1 MPGKLRR
8 NDYDL
13 VEEAFDNKSPVHNE
27 DAFEHGIAFK
37 VKYIGTKE
45 IHKPSSRAEIVTS
58 MRRIRYEHKVYGS
71 KKERTE
77 LSVAVSGIKVVRKAD
92 VKRNWITHHKK
103 KQDFVETEV
112 MHYPI
117 NRIFYVSHDSQ
128 DLQIFSFISK
138 DDDIFKCS
146 VFKASNKADAIHIVR
161 TVGQAFEV
169 CHRRT
174 LSQVAQE
181 NNLEK
186 NEQNKQEGDA
196 PTTDAP
202 METEGTHSAGGQMDF
217 SSDTMWASIKDG
229 HPDADPGIAPLT
241 IQQLRQIYQ
250 QQLDH
255 QRQETQAA
263 QAQIKLLTQHLDSEA
278 AARQLLQNQLDQVLK
293 QNKDLIT
300 TITQLVDQV
309 QTMQS
314 QMRGH
319 GDSGVSLSLDMDG
332 RMLSGTAL
340 HSQASSSVGSSPV
353 KDGVLSAAALAKHR
367 LLGEP
372 VFPTIP
378 PPTMTPSP
386 VMSHRSDMDALDGSI
401 SSLQSSC
408 KVASAESFL
417 RNGAATESSPLPTL
431 VDLSSSDLEM
441 IEPRR
446 EPFPQQFLQFV
457 FDNSS
462 ILNLVKAIQ
471 RVMVV

>member
-1 MPGKLRR
+1 M
-8 NDYDL
+8 
-13 VEEAFDNKSPVHNE
+13 
-27 DAFEHGIAFK
+27 
-37 VKYIGTKE
+37 
-45 IHKPSSRAEIVTS
+45 
-58 MRRIRYEHKVYGS
+58 
-71 KKERTE
+71 
-77 LSVAVSGIKVVRKAD
+77 
-92 VKRNWITHHKK
+92 
-103 KQDFVETEV
+103 
-112 MHYPI
+112 
-117 NRIFYVSHDSQ
+117 
-128 DLQIFSFISK
+128 
-138 DDDIFKCS
+138 
-146 VFKASNKADAIHIVR
+146 
-161 TVGQAFEV
+161 
-169 CHRRT
+169 
-174 LSQVAQE
+174 
-181 NNLEK
+181 
-186 NEQNKQEGDA
+186 
-196 PTTDAP
+196 
-202 METEGTHSAGGQMDF
+202 
-217 SSDTMWASIKDG
+217 
-229 HPDADPGIAPLT
+229 
-241 IQQLRQIYQ
+241 
-250 QQLDH
+250 
-255 QRQETQAA
+255 
-263 QAQIKLLTQHLDSEA
+263 
-278 AARQLLQNQLDQVLK
+278 
-293 QNKDLIT
+293 
-300 TITQLVDQV
+300 VDQV

-332 RMLSGTAL
+332 RMLSGTVL

-462 ILNLVKAIQ
+462 NSEPGKGNSESNGSLTQFNGVSTTRANTSLPPNSSGTSAVLNGTF
-471 RVMVV
+471 